1 MKALGF
7 FLAVLLSVVPAQA
20 QPAAPDMRLWSEQVV
35 SDIMAYDAGNFDS
48 KLENNR
54 HLFTKTGYIKYMRA
68 LNQAKIP
75 DLIKKDG
82 YEARVKILCGAQFLP
97 PLAADKEGVIRVRV
111 PIEQSYA
118 TKAQMLTRK
127 NMVIDLVL
135 HPDSSGDVPDR
146 MAIDQII
153 AAIPKKSEPLPCANE
168 PAPDDIAEAPTTDTP
183 APADNA
189 IDVAAPEAIPPI
201 MPDPEFNNLD
211 ARLKKLRQERDEA
224 MARYDKEIEA
234 LLKSKTSQ

>member
-20 QPAAPDMRLWSEQVV
+20 QPVAPDMRLWSEQVV

-75 DLIKKDG
+75 DLIKKAG

-111 PIEQSYA
+111 PIEQIYA

-127 NMVIDLVL
+127 NMIIDLVL
-135 HPDSSGDVPDR
+135 HPDSSSDVPAR
-146 MAIDQII
+146 MAIDQARLMVLN
-153 AAIPKKSEPLPCANE
+153 AAWKLDVGGTRRSANAGSDRRVRCRRRTAELPEGGHGRASRMRFE
-168 PAPDDIAEAPTTDTP
+168 AEAVRD
-183 APADNA
+183 AKCRC
-189 IDVAAPEAIPPI
+189 AACAAC
-201 MPDPEFNNLD
+201 DR
-211 ARLKKLRQERDEA
+211 ACCG
-224 MARYDKEIEA
+224 
-234 LLKSKTSQ
+234 

>member
-1 MKALGF
+1 MKA
-7 FLAVLLSVVPAQA
+7 FLLFIAVLLSTVPADA
-20 QPAAPDMRLWSEQVV
+20 QPATPDMRIWSEQVV
-35 SDIMAYDAGNFDS
+35 SDIMAYDASNFDS
-48 KLENNR
+48 KLESSR

-68 LNQAKIP
+68 INQAKIP

-97 PLAADKEGVIRVRV
+97 PLSADKDGVIRVRV

-127 NMVIDLVL
+127 NMIIDLVL
-135 HPDSSGDVPDR
+135 QPDSSGEVPDR

-168 PAPDDIAEAPTTDTP
+168 PAPEDVAETPTPETHAVADD
-183 APADNA
+183 A
-189 IDVAAPEAIPPI
+189 IDVATPEAVPPI
-201 MPDPEFNNLD
+201 MPDPEIGNLD
-211 ARLKKLRQERDEA
+211 ARLKRLRQERDEA
-224 MARYDKEIEA
+224 IARYDREIEA
-234 LLKSKTSQ
+234 LLRSKSDQ